1 MAAINKAFLPDLL
14 SFLLDRELSN
24 ASTYF
29 NLLIVAKDGRAAAFL
44 MFLSFPAALLI
55 DFSAFL

>member
-14 SFLLDRELSN
+14 SFFLDRELSN
-24 ASTYF
+24 TSTYF
-29 NLLIVAKDGRAAAFL
+29 NLLIVAKDGRETAFL